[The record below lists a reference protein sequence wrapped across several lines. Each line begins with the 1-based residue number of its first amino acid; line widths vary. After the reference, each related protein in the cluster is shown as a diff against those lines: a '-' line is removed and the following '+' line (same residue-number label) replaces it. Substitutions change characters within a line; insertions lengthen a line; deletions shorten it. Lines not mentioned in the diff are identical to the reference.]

1 MAQHCTHTTL
11 HMLQVKRLHPLDL
24 QQLQFV
30 GNALTSL
37 RQEVDG
43 QVNLHTCMNGSTSS
57 TVGAVLA
64 GV

>member
-1 MAQHCTHTTL
+1 
-11 HMLQVKRLHPLDL
+11 MLQVKRLHPVDL

-30 GNALTSL
+30 GDALTSL

-43 QVNLHTCMNGSTSS
+43 QVNTPTCVVNT
-57 TVGAVLA
+57 